1 MTIENEQ
8 RLQAWL
14 PDDPDLAHIVGRL
27 MTAVTTAP
35 EAIEPGE
42 ASVIA
47 IVTLSVQHTPRL
59 IPQQVKLALQQG
71 ISAQQ
76 MLEAVYQLVPVVGLP
91 KVQDALR
98 AMHTVLPAA

>member
-1 MTIENEQ
+1 
-8 RLQAWL
+8 
-14 PDDPDLAHIVGRL
+14 

-47 IVTLSVQHTPRL
+47 IVTLTVQHTPRL

-91 KVQDALR
+91 VGLPKVQDALR